1 MADAGTEQF
10 VGAIDLGGTNVRA
23 AIIEAGGQIR
33 ARARRPTPQTGPED
47 VVQAMVEALQQAAQE
62 AGVPV
67 DGLLAVGVGA
77 PGPLDHTTGVVY
89 APPNLAGWD
98 NVPLKQMLEA
108 RLGRPVFVGNDAN
121 VAALAERRYGVGRG
135 CEDVIYIT
143 VSTGIGGGIVTQG
156 RLLLG
161 PAGTAG
167 EVGHVT
173 IDIHG
178 PRCACGNIGCVE
190 ALASGPAI
198 ARQARAR
205 LAEGRPSLLR
215 ELAARL
221 DDLTAEH
228 VVEAARRADPLAAEV
243 MEEAARNIGVLVV
256 NLIHLFN
263 PAVIAIGGGVSH
275 AGDLLFGP
283 VRQVVQE
290 RALKAAAAVCRIVP
304 AALGD
309 DVGLYGA
316 AAWALDQLGRPAS

>member
-1 MADAGTEQF
+1 VVEPAEQF

-47 VVQAMVEALQQAAQE
+47 VVQAMVEALQQAAEE
-62 AGVPV
+62 AGVSV
-67 DGLLAVGVGA
+67 DRLVAVGVGA
-77 PGPLDHTTGVVY
+77 PGPLDHSTGVVY

-98 NVPLKQMLEA
+98 NVPLKQMLQD
-108 RLGRPVFVGNDAN
+108 RLRRPVFVGNDAN
-121 VAALAERRYGVGRG
+121 VAALAERRYGAGKG
-135 CEDVIYIT
+135 SDDVIYIT

-167 EVGHVT
+167 EVGHIT

-198 ARQARAR
+198 ARQAQAR
-205 LAEGRPSLLR
+205 LRAGQPSMLR
-215 ELAARL
+215 ELVSSL
-221 DDLTAEH
+221 EDITAEH
-228 VVEAARRADPLAAEV
+228 VVEAARRGDPLAATV

-263 PAVIAIGGGVSH
+263 PAVIAIGGGVSN
-275 AGDLLFGP
+275 AGELLFGP
-283 VRQVVQE
+283 IRQVVQE

-316 AAWALDQLGRPAS
+316 AAWALDQAGLSAG